1 LDEPA
6 TGVVRHRVQEID
18 SARAMAWAQP
28 PLPRWTAVGLAQC
41 AILKPNSTECVRK
54 KEQIR
59 ALARRSL
66 PGKAEPRVGRAQPQ
80 LMNHQWAHRR
90 GALHLSLIDFFTA
103 VGRIQNKKSD
113 RCFLFYF
120 YFYFL
125 KRRIQQLGEYRIKG
139 EKIEKE
145 K

>member
-1 LDEPA
+1 
-6 TGVVRHRVQEID
+6 
-18 SARAMAWAQP
+18 
-28 PLPRWTAVGLAQC
+28 
-41 AILKPNSTECVRK
+41 VRK

-113 RCFLFYF
+113 LVFSFISISI
-120 YFYFL
+120 FL
-125 KRRIQQLGEYRIKG
+125 KEDPAVGRVQNKRGKN
-139 EKIEKE
+139 
-145 K
+145 